1 MHGILN
7 IKNCLMNNKKILYI
21 SDVNAREPI
30 FHSQVIPHI
39 SELEKEYKVDLIVLS
54 RGEEGSSYDYSY
66 ISHAGDYSIPF
77 SILVYIKNKKQLYKY
92 LDQGKYDIILSRG
105 FRGGLVGAFVKQ
117 YYFKNNIKLINDVRA
132 DVLDEHKESLV
143 KKWIFKR
150 TVRYVF
156 KKSDSIF
163 FVSFYLKN
171 KYCRLFKFQG
181 STEVCPTF
189 VPDNKFTFSEDIRF
203 AYRSKLGFLKDDIV
217 LLYSGNLAKWQ
228 NVDLILE
235 SFEKTTN
242 KNLKLLFLT
251 RDEGIYE
258 KINHFDKKNL
268 ITIKSVDYE
277 EIQNYYFASDY
288 GLLIRDNIDTNKS
301 ASPTKFSEYVNSG
314 LALIINQID
323 ADYVRV
329 FQMKNLKGKLLKNK
343 YDLSSYLDQIELSDI
358 ERNNIS
364 INTLSEIVSRQM
376 RILNF

>member
-1 MHGILN
+1 
-7 IKNCLMNNKKILYI
+7 
-21 SDVNAREPI
+21 
-30 FHSQVIPHI
+30 
-39 SELEKEYKVDLIVLS
+39 
-54 RGEEGSSYDYSY
+54 
-66 ISHAGDYSIPF
+66 
-77 SILVYIKNKKQLYKY
+77 
-92 LDQGKYDIILSRG
+92 
-105 FRGGLVGAFVKQ
+105 
-117 YYFKNNIKLINDVRA
+117 
-132 DVLDEHKESLV
+132 
-143 KKWIFKR
+143 
-150 TVRYVF
+150 
-156 KKSDSIF
+156 
-163 FVSFYLKN
+163 
-171 KYCRLFKFQG
+171 
-181 STEVCPTF
+181 
-189 VPDNKFTFSEDIRF
+189 
-203 AYRSKLGFLKDDIV
+203 
-217 LLYSGNLAKWQ
+217 
-228 NVDLILE
+228 LILE